1 MSILMGD
8 ILNAIESEMR
18 ALVLQS
24 RALSLQSNLW
34 PEGLAPDAVCLTVDV
49 EWAHPVVLADLVSLF
64 DSAGVAGTFF
74 VTHDGV
80 ELPGHERGLHPNFR
94 RNGDSYRAM
103 RAQLP
108 AGAAEPSDEEIY
120 AFILKRTR
128 SFAPEA
134 TGLRSHCLHSETTMH
149 WQFKAFGMQYDCNP
163 RMPFMCGLRP
173 IRLLHDVLA
182 IPTYYADQLDL
193 HVPATGFALEG
204 LRLEQPGLKVLDFH
218 PNMVYL
224 NASSD
229 DHYQSTRSF
238 YHDPERLLAA
248 RNPGRGIRTLL
259 LELLDEIAAGRVRT
273 VTAGEINRRWRTLP
287 GSIG

>member
-8 ILNAIESEMR
+8 ILNAIESKMR
-18 ALVLQS
+18 ALVLQF

-128 SFAPEA
+128 SLCSTTAIRACRSCAGYVPYGCY
-134 TGLRSHCLHSETTMH
+134 TTCLRSRPTTRISSTST
-149 WQFKAFGMQYDCNP
+149 F
-163 RMPFMCGLRP
+163 R
-173 IRLLHDVLA
+173 
-182 IPTYYADQLDL
+182 
-193 HVPATGFALEG
+193 
-204 LRLEQPGLKVLDFH
+204 QPGSHWRD
-218 PNMVYL
+218 YG
-224 NASSD
+224 SS
-229 DHYQSTRSF
+229 S
-238 YHDPERLLAA
+238 PA
-248 RNPGRGIRTLL
+248 
-259 LELLDEIAAGRVRT
+259 
-273 VTAGEINRRWRTLP
+273 
-287 GSIG
+287 